1 LQQKLRSV
9 TGADGTG
16 LKVRSSALEV
26 GASDAVA
33 LVVAKRDTSLG
44 PGLGDRYR
52 VPEGLSSPVKEHVEE
67 GDNTV

>member
-1 LQQKLRSV
+1 VNKTV
-9 TGADGTG
+9 TGADSTV

-26 GASDAVA
+26 GTSDAVA

-44 PGLGDRYR
+44 TGLGDRYW

-67 GDNTV
+67 GGNTA

>member
-1 LQQKLRSV
+1 MNKTV
-9 TGADGTG
+9 AGADSTV

-26 GASDAVA
+26 GTSDAVA

-44 PGLGDRYR
+44 TGLGDRYW

-67 GDNTV
+67 GDNAA

>member
-1 LQQKLRSV
+1 VNKTV
-9 TGADGTG
+9 TGADSTV

-26 GASDAVA
+26 GTSDAVA

-44 PGLGDRYR
+44 TGLGDRYW

-67 GDNTV
+67 GGHTA